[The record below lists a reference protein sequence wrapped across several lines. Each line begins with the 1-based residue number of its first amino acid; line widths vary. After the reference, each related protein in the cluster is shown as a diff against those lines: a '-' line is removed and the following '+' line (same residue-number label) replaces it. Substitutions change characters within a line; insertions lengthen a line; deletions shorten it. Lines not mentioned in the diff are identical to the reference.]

1 MIKPDWRLPEYVHY
15 PATRIHTAMRMWAD
29 SKAQPNLEVVIEYLD
44 GSTLVTSYDPVTKE
58 ITYRH
63 DGEIYHQQ
71 VDIAK
76 KYLYGEEHLGA
87 SSIVKQEKSFL
98 RKNNIPFKKVYIK

>member
-1 MIKPDWRLPEYVHY
+1 MIKPNWRLPEYAHY

-29 SKAQPNLEVVIEYLD
+29 SKAQPALEVVIEYLD
-44 GSTLVTSYDPVTKE
+44 GSTLVTEYSPVTKE
-58 ITYRH
+58 IAYKH

-87 SSIVKQEKSFL
+87 SSIVKQEKQFL
-98 RKNNIPFKKVYIK
+98 RDNGIPFTKVFIK